1 MTSAALFI
9 AMGAAALTPQRQW
22 LERLALA
29 VPGPAAS
36 RCLLVA
42 DAVCLIA
49 LGLRTRCPVIGVP
62 AGLGAGFA
70 ILNAFGMGFTDF
82 YLGLAA
88 FHFLVAITTLAV
100 VRRPRWLGPTALAL
114 VLVLGVAT

>member
-1 MTSAALFI
+1 MTKLTSTGSTAQGTTSALQSVDI
-9 AMGAAALTPQRQW
+9 
-22 LERLALA
+22 
-29 VPGPAAS
+29 
-36 RCLLVA
+36 
-42 DAVCLIA
+42 
-49 LGLRTRCPVIGVP
+49 
-62 AGLGAGFA
+62 
-70 ILNAFGMGFTDF
+70 TDF